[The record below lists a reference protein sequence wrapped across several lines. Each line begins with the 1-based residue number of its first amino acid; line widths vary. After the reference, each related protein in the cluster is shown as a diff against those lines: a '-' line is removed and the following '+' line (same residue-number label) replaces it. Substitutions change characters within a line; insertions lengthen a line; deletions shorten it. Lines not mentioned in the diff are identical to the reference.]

1 MSQLQSCCQT
11 KTNRRI
17 ALSPRSGQEYNP
29 AESRLQGQLSQED
42 AEKLPEKWKYSRAS
56 WKKISESEEE
66 IHILNPVMG
75 LMDMVQLLGSFILIT
90 VVCASVSVLNLTRLN
105 IIDLSYSVACF
116 QVDHWSFPSTYPPR
130 LLIASPCHA
139 ATTSVPSSTIAPRH
153 FPTSTR
159 TRTPHQPRTRCA
171 ML

>member
-1 MSQLQSCCQT
+1 M
-11 KTNRRI
+11 
-17 ALSPRSGQEYNP
+17 LSPRSSQEYNP
-29 AESRLQGQLSQED
+29 TESCPRSHNSQED

-116 QVDHWSFPSTYPPR
+116 QVDH
-130 LLIASPCHA
+130 
-139 ATTSVPSSTIAPRH
+139 
-153 FPTSTR
+153 
-159 TRTPHQPRTRCA
+159 
-171 ML
+171 